1 MAPLYDWGGSRGR
14 CSSRELW
21 LTSESHYFFT
31 NHGLNTDCVRYWTGD
46 WELSGKQGTVQSLFP
61 RVWFADMQCCHIRAV
76 IEMSYQ
82 FEGRPV
88 GQKPAQSVGLQPSVS
103 LLGWYPCRLGFRS
116 VRLVEVSREINK

>member
-1 MAPLYDWGGSRGR
+1 MVSKGQSSPYSPECGLQT
-14 CSSRELW
+14 CSVA
-21 LTSESHYFFT
+21 TS
-31 NHGLNTDCVRYWTGD
+31 G
-46 WELSGKQGTVQSLFP
+46 
-61 RVWFADMQCCHIRAV
+61 AV

-88 GQKPAQSVGLQPSVS
+88 GQKPAQPSVS